1 MPTYTLEHKETGD
14 QHDVLMSWNDFEE
27 HKKLHPQL
35 KQVIT
40 QVNIGDPVNLGL
52 RKVPTEFKEKVLDKI
67 RANAPGA
74 SKMTSS
80 FE

>member
-1 MPTYTLEHKETGD
+1 MPTYTLEHKETGE

-27 HKKLHPQL
+27 HKKLHPQF

-52 RKVPTEFKEKVLDKI
+52 RKVPTEFEENPCSTARV
-67 RANAPGA
+67 RNANSFAPTA
-74 SKMTSS
+74 
-80 FE
+80 

>member
-1 MPTYTLEHKETGD
+1 MPTYTLEHKETGE

-27 HKKLHPQL
+27 HKKLHPQF

-52 RKVPTEFKEKVLDKI
+52 RKVPTEFEKNTSPTAGVW
-67 RANAPGA
+67 NTNSFA
-74 SKMTSS
+74 STT
-80 FE
+80 